1 MVYDKNF
8 DYCYETC
15 QELNATVPNYDEFY
29 RLNHTRIYEEALVSF
44 YSTVW
49 DTLTWDQEFDPEIQ
63 KYINT
68 KNVDEDKHPFDKLEF
83 DVNIYYNFHTKNW
96 QTEQE
101 KC

>member
-49 DTLTWDQEFDPEIQ
+49 DTLKVDPEFDPEID
-63 KYINT
+63 K
-68 KNVDEDKHPFDKLEF
+68 DKHPFDKLEF
-83 DVNIYYNFHTKNW
+83 DVNIYYNFETKNW

-101 KC
+101 KF

>member
-49 DTLTWDQEFDPEIQ
+49 DTLKVDPELDPEI
-63 KYINT
+63 
-68 KNVDEDKHPFDKLEF
+68 DEDKHPFDKLEF
-83 DVNIYYNFHTKNW
+83 DVNIYYNFRTKNW

>member
-49 DTLTWDQEFDPEIQ
+49 DTLKVDPELDPEI
-63 KYINT
+63 
-68 KNVDEDKHPFDKLEF
+68 DEDKHPFDKLEF